1 MRLRALFVL
10 LVVAFSASDVGAQ
23 IGDATGLIPPRAA
36 VPADNADL
44 RTDDEINGSSWQI
57 NARLPE
63 PRGSS
68 QGATVASSDGSLI
81 YSVGGGCC
89 HSDYP
94 DGINRLWA
102 YSPKDDSWSAA
113 ADVPVSDGIRAYGN
127 LARSVREWMNGNSM
141 SGIPFGMRVALRR
154 SGWLRTPTKTPGV
167 RPAFRLFSQ
176 PHAVRRC
183 PSRVNYPG

>member
-10 LVVAFSASDVGAQ
+10 LALAFSASNVGAQ
-23 IGDATGLIPPRAA
+23 IDSVTGLILPCAA
-36 VPADNADL
+36 VAADDAGA
-44 RTDDEINGSSWQI
+44 RTNGQINGSSWSV
-57 NARLPE
+57 NAPIPE

-68 QGATVASSDGSLI
+68 QGATLASSDGSLI

-113 ADVPVSDGIRAYGN
+113 ADVPVSDGIRAYGSAVE
-127 LARSVREWMNGNSM
+127 LNGF
-141 SGIPFGMRVALRR
+141 IYVFGGVAGPASNPRMLNTTWIYDEAND
-154 SGWLRTPTKTPGV
+154 GWFEGANMPD
-167 RPAFRLFSQ
+167 F
-176 PHAVRRC
+176 
-183 PSRVNYPG
+183 